1 MKLNNYQKILFSWGG
16 LLLLGYLISIYTFSN
31 MVVFFGAWAVIA
43 AIAII
48 IQIKLGGFG
57 DTKTKLIQA
66 LWILI
71 IVIPGLVFNYF
82 EYIGVAPVIG
92 NGFVGWPATCA
103 VGMVIVALFY
113 RLNISYFILAVLYAV
128 LAGLVYVMG
137 DFTTLLI
144 VSGVGF
150 AVICSVDALMENT
163 SLRKTLAHKPE

>member
-31 MVVFFGAWAVIA
+31 TVMFFGIWLLIA
-43 AIAII
+43 LIAIV

-57 DTKTKLIQA
+57 DTKTKLIQG

-71 IVIPGLVFNYF
+71 IIIPGLAFNYF
-82 EYIGVAPVIG
+82 EYTGVAPVIG

-103 VGMVIVALFY
+103 VGMVIVAIVY
-113 RLNISYFILAVLYAV
+113 RFNLSYLILAALYAV
-128 LAGLVYVMG
+128 LAGLVYIMG

-150 AVICSVDALMENT
+150 AVTCSIDALMENT
-163 SLRKTLAHKPE
+163 GLRKTLAHKPQ